1 MGVPARL
8 PGCSCKSVGP
18 GPQGAIAAH
27 LPNSATPSPA
37 CSFLNRMLGM
47 RLDDQRLAFDYFS
60 AALDKVESSYK
71 QMGQYDSGG
80 WGSTRQGGGRA
91 AAGSW
96 G

>member
-1 MGVPARL
+1 MPWTHRTHRCLTPYPPYHA
-8 PGCSCKSVGP
+8 
-18 GPQGAIAAH
+18 
-27 LPNSATPSPA
+27 SACT

-47 RLDDQRLAFDYFS
+47 CLDDQRLAFDYFS

-80 WGSTRQGGGRA
+80 WGRTRQGGGRA